1 MISPSQLTSEQLTYN
16 EETRLHGVG
25 TVQGQ
30 VQRRMVGMGYGGAAG
45 AAGLADHIDTIN
57 QAPKE
62 IFSQIKV
69 IMTDTFKATYKVIA
83 PSRDKDVF
91 SFEIFGFDFMLD
103 D

>member
-1 MISPSQLTSEQLTYN
+1 MEQP
-16 EETRLHGVG
+16 E
-25 TVQGQ
+25 
-30 VQRRMVGMGYGGAAG
+30 
-45 AAGLADHIDTIN
+45 LANVDFRG
-57 QAPKE
+57 E

>member
-1 MISPSQLTSEQLTYN
+1 LKDQPE
-16 EETRLHGVG
+16 
-25 TVQGQ
+25 
-30 VQRRMVGMGYGGAAG
+30 
-45 AAGLADHIDTIN
+45 LANVDIRG
-57 QAPKE
+57 E
-62 IFSQIKV
+62 IFSQIKE